1 MEQRSRR
8 RWISIA
14 FFSRPVALE
23 FRDEDFQFFFRQAT
37 QIALGQIGAAALKF
51 RVFGEKPPHPLHHFR
66 PLLDHA
72 QLPSGRP
79 AAITGLRSPSA

>member
-23 FRDEDFQFFFRQAT
+23 FRDEDFQFFFRQVP
-37 QIALGQIGAAALKF
+37 QVALGPIGAAALEF
-51 RVFGEKPPHPLHHFR
+51 SIFGEKPPHPLHHFR
-66 PLLDHA
+66 SRLDHA
-72 QLPSGRP
+72 QLPNGRP
-79 AAITGLRSPSA
+79 AAITGPRPPSA